1 MIVTGDIG
9 MTEPNK
15 SKEASGSGLGNAV
28 GDIISFLKSDKRY
41 RQSVFHHEYIPAV
54 RPSYGELSPELSKD
68 LQRALR
74 RTGIRKLYS
83 HQVDAVQAVRAGSN
97 VLVSTPTAS
106 GKTLIYNLPVLE
118 ACLERPQ
125 SKALYLFPLKALEQ
139 DQKRKV
145 LDLAAGLAP
154 GQRVRAEIYDGDTSA
169 YRRRKILAELPNI
182 ILTNPDMLHM
192 SLLAYHEKWEVFF
205 KSLRYV
211 VVDELHSY
219 KGIFGAHFS
228 GVLRRLN
235 RIAARYGSQPVFVAS
250 SATVGNPQEFA
261 ERLFGRL
268 FTVVENC
275 GAPSA
280 ARHFVFI
287 NPQDLKP
294 ATIASRL
301 LREFVAS
308 GLKTIAFT
316 KSRRNAELIH
326 SWVLRSEPELA
337 RRISSYRSGYL
348 PSERRAIERSLADD
362 TLDAVISTSA
372 LEMGIDIGGLDAC
385 LLVGYPGTVTQ
396 TWQRGGRVGRSGRES
411 VIVLIAQQDALD
423 QYFMRHPENFF
434 RRSCEHALVD
444 PENPFILRDHIEC
457 AAAEF
462 PLEPDELLG
471 QGGNYARAVEELK
484 QKGRLLESMSNN
496 KLYSSRKNPQR
507 DISLRQAGESFSIL
521 DISKDPPGRVGSV
534 GGSRALA
541 ECHEGAIY
549 LHRARQYVVT
559 RLDLEKRNIYVS
571 SSRDPYYTQV
581 ISEKD
586 TEILEVL
593 KSKPQGNFLIK
604 YGRLKVTERI
614 VGYQKRDIAA
624 QELLSTHQLD
634 LPPQIFETTGFWIEV
649 PEGINLAVEQAEGH
663 FMGGLHA
670 VEHALISIFPLY
682 VLCDRNDIGGI
693 CFTRHTQVGGAA
705 IFIYDGYPGGVG
717 IAYGGY
723 GTIDQLLKSTRSLIA
738 ECECDTG
745 CPSCIHSPKC
755 GSGNKPLDK
764 RSAVLVLE
772 ILQGLKPLPEVP
784 AHGEGEGSPETT
796 AGAPMRPGSLFPPKK
811 RIYVFDLETQRSAE
825 EVGGWG
831 NKQLMRVSV
840 AVLMDAATGEILTYT
855 EADVEALI
863 EQLSG
868 ADLVVGF
875 NVLDFDYQ
883 VLSAYSPVDFSS
895 WNTFDILK
903 DIHSRLG
910 YRISLDSLATATLE
924 VSKSA
929 NGLEAIRWYR
939 EGKIEKIIDYCT
951 RDVDIT
957 FRLFEHGL
965 KEKHFLF
972 DHKSAGRVKL
982 NLDWDLSLMLGQ

>member
-1 MIVTGDIG
+1 MP
-9 MTEPNK
+9 E
-15 SKEASGSGLGNAV
+15 SKDSRKKNISGWRNTV
-28 GDIISFLKSDKRY
+28 GDIIRFLKSDGSY
-41 RQSVFHHEYIPAV
+41 RKSVFHHEYIPAV
-54 RPSYGELSPELSKD
+54 KSSYSELSPELPQP
-68 LQRALR
+68 LLRALR
-74 RTGIRKLYS
+74 RNGIKKLYS

-106 GKTLIYNLPVLE
+106 GKTLVYNLPVLE
-118 ACLERPQ
+118 SCLEKPET
-125 SKALYLFPLKALEQ
+125 KALYLFPLKALEQ
-139 DQKRKV
+139 DQKRKL
-145 LDLAAGLAP
+145 LDLAALLGT
-154 GQRVRAEIYDGDTSA
+154 GERITGEIYDGDTSA

-192 SLLAYHEKWEVFF
+192 SLLAYHEKWEDFF

-211 VVDELHSY
+211 VVDELHAY
-219 KGIFGAHFS
+219 KGIFGAHFA
-228 GVLRRLN
+228 GVMRRLRRT
-235 RIAARYGSQPVFVAS
+235 AGRYGSQPVFIAS
-250 SATVGNPQEFA
+250 SATVGNPKEFA
-261 ERLFGRL
+261 GWLFGL
-268 FTVVENC
+268 PFTVVDHS

-294 ATIASRL
+294 ATVAARL

-316 KSRRNAELIH
+316 KSRKNTELIH
-326 SWVLRSEPELA
+326 SWVLRSEPKLA

-423 QYFMRHPENFF
+423 QYFMRHPEDFF
-434 RRSCEHALVD
+434 RRGCEHALVD

-462 PLEPDELLG
+462 PLEPDEFLNEG
-471 QGGNYARAVEELK
+471 ENYAKAVEELK

-496 KLYSSRKNPQR
+496 KLYSARKYPQR

-521 DISKDPPGRVGSV
+521 DTSKDPTGRVGSI
-534 GGSRALA
+534 GGTRALA

-559 RLDLEKRNIYVS
+559 RLDLEKCNIYVCP
-571 SSRDPYYTQV
+571 SRDPYYTQV

-593 KSKPQGNFLIK
+593 KSKPEGNYLIK

-614 VGYQKRDIAA
+614 VGFQKRSIAT
-624 QELLSTHQLD
+624 QGLLSTHQLN
-634 LPPQIFETTGFWIEV
+634 LPPQVFETTGFWIEI
-649 PEGINLAVEQAEGH
+649 PEGINLAVEQADGH

-670 VEHALISIFPLY
+670 VEHAIISIFPLY

-693 CFTRHTQVGGAA
+693 CFTSHPKVGGPA
-705 IFIYDGYPGGVG
+705 IFIYDSYPGGVG

-723 GTIDQLLKSTRSLIA
+723 GNIGKLLKSTQSLIA
-738 ECECDTG
+738 ECDCDTG

-764 RSAVLVLE
+764 QSAVLVLE
-772 ILQGLKPLPEVP
+772 ILQGLKELPEVP
-784 AHGEGEGSPETT
+784 GHDESEGSAEI
-796 AGAPMRPGSLFPPKK
+796 AAPIPGSTGGLFPADKK
-811 RIYVFDLETQRSAE
+811 IYVFDLETQRSAK

-831 NKQLMRVSV
+831 NKHLMKVSV
-840 AVLMDAATGEILTYT
+840 AVLLDVAAGEILTYT
-855 EADVEALI
+855 EADVEAMI

-875 NVLDFDYQ
+875 NILDFDYQ
-883 VLSAYSPVDFSS
+883 VLRAYSPVDFSS

-903 DIHSRLG
+903 DIRDRLG
-910 YRISLDSLATATLE
+910 HRLSLDSLATATLE
-924 VSKSA
+924 TPKSA
-929 NGLEAIRWYR
+929 DGLDAIRWYR

-951 RDVDIT
+951 SDVNIT

-965 KEKHFLF
+965 KKNYFLF

-982 NLDWDLSLMLGQ
+982 NLDWDLCAMLGR

>member
-1 MIVTGDIG
+1 MSQPEDLRQ
-9 MTEPNK
+9 
-15 SKEASGSGLGNAV
+15 SKISGYGSAV
-28 GDIISFLKSDKRY
+28 DDIIVFLKSDRQY
-41 RQSVFHHEYIPAV
+41 RQSVFHHQYIPAV
-54 RPSYGELSPELSKD
+54 KASYSDLSPELPRSV
-68 LQRALR
+68 QRALR
-74 RTGIRKLYS
+74 RHGIRKLYS
-83 HQVDAVQAVRAGSN
+83 HQVDAVQAVRAESN

-118 ACLERPQ
+118 ACLGRPETR
-125 SKALYLFPLKALEQ
+125 ALYLFPLKALEQ

-145 LDLAAGLAP
+145 LDLAAGIGAREP
-154 GQRVRAEIYDGDTSA
+154 VTAEIYDGDTSA

-182 ILTNPDMLHM
+182 ILTNPDMLHL
-192 SLLAYHEKWEVFF
+192 SLLAHHEKWEEFF
-205 KSLRYV
+205 KNLRYV
-211 VVDELHSY
+211 VVDELHAY
-219 KGIFGAHFS
+219 KGIFGAHFA
-228 GVLRRLN
+228 GVLRRLQ
-235 RIAARYGSQPVFVAS
+235 RIAARYGSQPVFIAS
-250 SATVGNPQEFA
+250 SATVGNPKEFA
-261 ERLFGRL
+261 ERLFGL
-268 FTVVENC
+268 PFTAVERC

-280 ARHFVFI
+280 ARHFVFV
-287 NPQDLKP
+287 NPRDLKP
-294 ATIASRL
+294 ATIAARL
-301 LREFVAS
+301 LREFIAA

-316 KSRRNAELIH
+316 KSRRNTELIH

-337 RRISSYRSGYL
+337 GRISSYRSGYL

-396 TWQRGGRVGRSGRES
+396 TWQRGGRVGRSGRDS

-434 RRSCEHALVD
+434 NRGCEHALVD

-462 PLEPDELLG
+462 PLEPDEILG
-471 QGGNYARAVEELK
+471 GGENYTRAVEDLK
-484 QKGRLLESMSNN
+484 EKGRLLESMSNK
-496 KLYSSRKNPQR
+496 KLYSARKNPQR
-507 DISLRQAGESFSIL
+507 DISLRQSGESFSIL
-521 DISKDPPGRVGSV
+521 DTSADPPGRVGSI

-571 SSRDPYYTQV
+571 PSRDPYYTQV

-593 KSKPQGNFLIK
+593 KSKPEGNFLIK

-614 VGYQKRDIAA
+614 VGFQKRSIAT
-624 QELLSTHQLD
+624 QELLSAHELE
-634 LPPQIFETTGFWIEV
+634 LPPQIFETTGFWIEI
-649 PEGINLAVEQAEGH
+649 PEGVNLAVEQAEGH

-670 VEHALISIFPLY
+670 VEHAVISIFPLY

-693 CFTRHTQVGGAA
+693 CFTSHSQVGGAA

-717 IAYGGY
+717 IACGGY
-723 GTIDQLLKSTRSLIA
+723 DSIAELLKSTQSLIA
-738 ECECDTG
+738 ECDCDTG

-764 RSAVLVLE
+764 QSALLVLE
-772 ILQGLKPLPEVP
+772 ILRGLKPLPELP
-784 AHGEGEGSPETT
+784 GQGESGLSPEFSASTRT
-796 AGAPMRPGSLFPPKK
+796 LPGGLFPSEKK
-811 RIYVFDLETQRSAE
+811 IYVFDLETQRSAE

-831 NKQLMRVSV
+831 NKHLMRLSV

-863 EQLSG
+863 EQLSA

-875 NVLDFDYQ
+875 NILDFDYQ
-883 VLSAYSPVDFSS
+883 VLSAYSPVDFGS

-903 DIHSRLG
+903 DIHGRLG
-910 YRISLDSLATATLE
+910 YRLSLDSLATATLE
-924 VSKSA
+924 SPKSA
-929 NGLEAIRWYR
+929 NGLDAIRWYR

-965 KEKHFLF
+965 KENYLLF
-972 DHKSAGRVKL
+972 DHKRAGRVKL
-982 NLDWDLSLMLGQ
+982 NLDWNLSVMLGR